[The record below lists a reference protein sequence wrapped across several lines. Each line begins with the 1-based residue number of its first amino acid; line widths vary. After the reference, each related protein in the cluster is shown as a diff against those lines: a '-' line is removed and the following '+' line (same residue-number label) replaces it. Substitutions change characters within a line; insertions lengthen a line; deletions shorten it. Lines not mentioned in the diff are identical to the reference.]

1 MTWSVDGT
9 GKASIGADGTA
20 TREIVSFMEAQF
32 AACRVL
38 VVDDEPLIRWA
49 IAETLADLGYSVIE
63 AGDGETALQAL
74 AEVSIPVDIILL
86 DYCLPDSDSLALLSA
101 IRRLAPASQ
110 VIMMTA
116 VGAPDLTKG
125 ALALGAYCLMNK
137 PFEMGEVAA
146 VVQHAHHDRLR

>member
-1 MTWSVDGT
+1 VT
-9 GKASIGADGTA
+9 GKASSGADGTAA
-20 TREIVSFMEAQF
+20 TREIVSFMEAQS

-74 AEVSIPVDIILL
+74 EESSIPVDVILL
-86 DYCLPDSDSLALLSA
+86 DYCLPDSDNLTLLSA
-101 IRRLAPASQ
+101 IRRIAPTSQ

-116 VGAPDLTKG
+116 FGTQDLTTG
-125 ALALGAYCLMNK
+125 ALERGACCVMNK
-137 PFEMGEVAA
+137 PFDLGDVVA
-146 VVQHAHHDRLR
+146 VIQHARQARPR